1 MHGPEQGSRKT
12 PVNRAEPPI
21 LGCVR
26 RLDGARQVAEAPAC
40 AAPERGMLVARR
52 LGKRY
57 GEKRV
62 LRGIDLELPRG
73 GFLVVTGPNGSGKT
87 TLLRICAGLAQP
99 TGGTIERSAVRAQV
113 GYLGHE
119 PLVYRELTALENLE
133 LYGRLYRVVERRE
146 RIGMLLERFGLWD
159 ARHERVASYSRGMT
173 QRLALC
179 RVLLDEPELLVLD
192 EPYSALDEAGA
203 ELLDAQ
209 LAELRAERTFLLATH
224 EPVRVEPFASGRLA
238 LAA

>member
-1 MHGPEQGSRKT
+1 VLT
-12 PVNRAEPPI
+12 
-21 LGCVR
+21 
-26 RLDGARQVAEAPAC
+26 
-40 AAPERGMLVARR
+40 ARR

-73 GFLVVTGPNGSGKT
+73 GFVVVTGPNGSGKT

-99 TGGTIERSAVRAQV
+99 SEGIVERSAGRAEL

-119 PLVYRELTALENLE
+119 PLVYRELTALENLD
-133 LYGRLYRVVERRE
+133 LYGRLYHVPERRE

-159 ARHERVASYSRGMT
+159 VRHERVAAYSRGMT

-179 RVLLDEPELLVLD
+179 RVLLHDPALLVLD
-192 EPYSALDEAGA
+192 EPYTALDEQGA

-209 LAELRAERTFLLATH
+209 LAELRAERTFLVATH
-224 EPVRVEPFASGRLA
+224 DPARVEPLATRGLAFA
-238 LAA
+238 